1 MINEEKA
8 ALLLL
13 TLEEETAAEIM
24 KNFTAVE
31 ISRIGEQMK
40 RISNAKISGR
50 EVNIIAREFCE
61 LASEEGR
68 ILAMQDNVTESII
81 VRALGE
87 EKAQGIL
94 NKIEVEG
101 HRNLENPISKRL
113 SKVDPKILVDFTRM
127 EHPQTIALILAHLKR
142 QQAAEALEKFPAE
155 MRIEIV
161 KRMATLGSVPHEV
174 IKEIAQTLETEIF
187 ISGTTADQQVG
198 GVGMAA
204 EIMNLLGRES
214 EATIMESLDEIDPN
228 MAEEIRS
235 LMFTFED
242 VLALDDRDMQELLR
256 EISSEDLARALKI
269 VDEEMREKVYGNM
282 TKRGAEMLKEDIE
295 LMPPTRLSEVENS
308 QRSILDIVK
317 RLEGEDKIVIK
328 RGAEEDKFV

>member
-13 TLEEETAAEIM
+13 SLDEKAAAEIM

-40 RISNAKISGR
+40 RISNARISGR
-50 EVNIIAREFCE
+50 EINVIAREFCE

-68 ILAMQDNVTESII
+68 VLTVQDNLTENII

-87 EKAQGIL
+87 DKAQGIL
-94 NKIEVEG
+94 NKIAIEG
-101 HRNLENPISKRL
+101 HRNLENPISRRL
-113 SKVDPKILVDFTRM
+113 SKVDTKTLVEFTKT

-142 QQAAEALEKFPAE
+142 EQAAEALETFPDE

-187 ISGTTADQQVG
+187 IGGSTADQQVG
-198 GVGMAA
+198 GVGVAA
-204 EIMNLLGRES
+204 EIMNLLSRGTET
-214 EATIMESLDEIDPN
+214 AIMESLDEIDPD

-235 LMFTFED
+235 LMFTFDD
-242 VLALDDRDMQELLR
+242 VLALDDRDMQKLLR
-256 EISSEDLARALKI
+256 EISSEDIARALKI
-269 VDEEMREKVYGNM
+269 VDEEMREKVYKNM

-317 RLEGEDKIVIK
+317 RLEGEDNIVIK